1 MKTTR
6 KHFYS
11 RAICLLM
18 GAALLSMPFSHAVA
32 ADKNDKQ
39 ERAVQRRLQM
49 MQQKLE
55 QENSTLREQLK
66 ELESKFAAA
75 QTTLSRQKQNTSKLQ
90 AEHSEQETQLSSC
103 QSAQQATSSELSVTQ
118 EKLGISEA
126 QIKQLNSEKA
136 RLETALTEQKT
147 EVHACQE
154 KNVNLIN
161 QSKELMKK
169 YEKGALSGVERITG
183 LKGVEI
189 ENNFQDYR
197 DQAESQLYKPRR

>member
-1 MKTTR
+1 
-6 KHFYS
+6 
-11 RAICLLM
+11 M

-32 ADKNDKQ
+32 TDKNDKQ

-75 QTTLSRQKQNTSKLQ
+75 QATLSRQKQNTSKLQ
-90 AEHSEQETQLSSC
+90 AENSEQGTQLNSC

-126 QIKQLNSEKA
+126 QIKQLNGEKA
-136 RLETALTEQKT
+136 QLETLLSQQKA

-161 QSKELMKK
+161 LSTKLMKK
-169 YEKGALSGVERITG
+169 YEQKALSGVEPLTG

-189 ENNFQDYR
+189 ENRFQDYR
-197 DQAESQLYKPRR
+197 DQAGNQLYKPRM